1 VTAAFAFFDVDG
13 TLINSRSLISF
24 LAYLRPVI
32 AADRFDA
39 YWRALQRGVW
49 GKMPRHELNRL
60 YFTVLEG
67 LSQAQV
73 RAQGLAWFEAESL
86 GPDFFNSEGLD
97 LLQTQRS
104 RGFAICLVTG
114 SFRELMVPLAAA
126 LQIPE
131 MLCSEPEVV
140 QGRFTGALV
149 GDPCIGIRK
158 LERAT
163 QFAQQYG
170 VALRDCV
177 AVGDDDSDRPLLAQV
192 GHGRLLAP
200 QAAYAVEL
208 ERVFGSPPAS
218 ACIQAGAV
226 YG

>member
-13 TLINSRSLISF
+13 TLINSRSLVGF

-39 YWRALQRGVW
+39 YWQVLQRAVW
-49 GKMPRHELNRL
+49 GKMSRHELNRL
-60 YFTVLEG
+60 YFTILEG
-67 LSQAQV
+67 LPQVQVQALGV
-73 RAQGLAWFEAESL
+73 AWFESERRGS
-86 GPDFFNSEGLD
+86 DFFNPEGLD
-97 LLQTQRS
+97 LLEAQLS

-114 SFRELMVPLAAA
+114 SFRELMAPLAAA
-126 LQIPE
+126 LRIPA

-140 QGRFTGALV
+140 RGCFTGALV
-149 GDPCIGIRK
+149 GNPCIGVRK

-163 QFAQQYG
+163 QFAAQHG

-177 AVGDDDSDRPLLAQV
+177 AVGDDDSDRPLLEQV
-192 GHGRLLAP
+192 GHGYLISP
-200 QAAYAVEL
+200 QAAYAAEIG
-208 ERVFGSPPAS
+208 RVFGSPPKAVC
-218 ACIQAGAV
+218 AQAGAV